1 MEYLFRR
8 KTRLSY
14 KIPQQKNS
22 TFAAQ
27 IHRMRLHRNLVYT
40 TIDSLN
46 AIFNEGEY
54 ADKVVARALKKD
66 KRWGSH
72 DRKFV
77 AETIYEIVRWKRLY
91 SEIAD
96 VKEPFDR
103 EDLWRIFAVWAVLRG
118 FPIPDWRQLEGTPER
133 KIKGRFDELSK
144 NRVYRESIPD
154 WIDEL
159 GVKEL
164 GEEKW
169 SKEIAAQNQPAKVIL
184 RVNTLKTTKEQLR
197 AILMDL
203 DIDTEYIKGHD
214 DALVLKERANV
225 FLTDAFKNGFFEVQD
240 ANSQLVAAFLDVKPG
255 MRVVDTCAG
264 AGGKAL
270 HMASLM
276 ENKGQLIAMDLYE
289 SKLKQLK
296 IRAKRNGA
304 FNIEYKIIDSTKVI
318 KKLQEKADRV
328 LIDAPCSG
336 LGVLKRNPDAKWKLQ
351 PEFIDNIRKVQA
363 EVLESYSRIVKP
375 GGKLVYATCSVLPS
389 ENQEQVE
396 KFLKTENGKKFTFIK
411 DQKILA
417 SESGFDGFY
426 MALLERKV

>member
-1 MEYLFRR
+1 M
-8 KTRLSY
+8 
-14 KIPQQKNS
+14 
-22 TFAAQ
+22 
-27 IHRMRLHRNLVYT
+27 
-40 TIDSLN
+40 

-91 SEIAD
+91 VEIAE

-103 EDLWRIFAVWAVLRG
+103 DKIWRIFAVWAVLRG
-118 FPIPDWRQLEGTPER
+118 YTLPDWKYFEETPVR
-133 KIKGRFDELSK
+133 RIKGKFDELTK
-144 NRVYRESIPD
+144 TRKFKESIPD
-154 WIDEL
+154 WMDEL

-164 GEEKW
+164 GEEIW
-169 SKEIAAQNQPAKVIL
+169 TKELAAQNEQAKVIL
-184 RVNTLKTTKEQLR
+184 RVNKLKTTKEKLR

-203 DIDTEYIKGHD
+203 NIETEFHNDYP
-214 DALVLKERANV
+214 DALILTERANV
-225 FLTDAFKNGFFEVQD
+225 FLTDAFKDGFFEVQD
-240 ANSQLVAAFLDVKPG
+240 ASSQLVAYFLDVKPG

-264 AGGKAL
+264 AGGKTL
-270 HMASLM
+270 HLASLM

-304 FNIEYKIIDSTKVI
+304 FNIEPRVIESTKTI
-318 KKLQEKADRV
+318 KKLHEKADRV

-336 LGVLKRNPDAKWKLQ
+336 LGVLKRNPDSKWKLQ
-351 PEFIDNIRKVQA
+351 PEFIENIKKIQA
-363 EVLESYSRIVKP
+363 EVLENYSKIVKP

-389 ENQEQVE
+389 ENQEQI
-396 KFLKTENGKKFTFIK
+396 KRFLSTEIGKEFTFVQDK
-411 DQKILA
+411 KVLA
-417 SESGFDGFY
+417 HESGFDGFY
-426 MALLERKV
+426 MALLERKINK

>member
-1 MEYLFRR
+1 
-8 KTRLSY
+8 
-14 KIPQQKNS
+14 
-22 TFAAQ
+22 
-27 IHRMRLHRNLVYT
+27 MRLHRNLVYT

-66 KRWGSH
+66 KRWGSA

-91 SEIAD
+91 GEIAN
-96 VKEPFDR
+96 VKEPYDR
-103 EDLWRIFAVWAVLRG
+103 DDLWRMFAVWAVLRG
-118 FPIPDWRQLEGTPER
+118 YPIPDWRQLEGTPER

-144 NRVYRESIPD
+144 TRSIKESIPD
-154 WIDEL
+154 WMDEL

-164 GEEKW
+164 GEKIW
-169 SKEIAAQNQPAKVIL
+169 TKEIAAQNQTAKVIL
-184 RVNTLKTTKEQLR
+184 RVNTLKTTKQKLR

-203 DIDTEYIKGHD
+203 NIETDFLENQP

-225 FLTDAFKNGFFEVQD
+225 FLTDAFKEGFFEVQD
-240 ANSQLVAAFLDVKPG
+240 ANSQLVAQFLDVQPG
-255 MRVVDTCAG
+255 MRIVDACAG
-264 AGGKAL
+264 AGGKTL

-276 ENKGQLIAMDLYE
+276 QNKGQLIAMDLYE

-296 IRAKRNGA
+296 LRAKRNGA
-304 FNIEYKIIDSTKVI
+304 FNIEYRIIDSTKVI
-318 KKLQEKADRV
+318 KKLHEKADRV

-336 LGVLKRNPDAKWKLQ
+336 LGVLKRNPDSKWKLQ
-351 PEFIDNIRKVQA
+351 PEFIDNIRKVQS
-363 EVLESYSRIVKP
+363 EVLESYSKMVKP

-389 ENQEQVE
+389 ENQEQVK
-396 KFLKTENGKKFTFIK
+396 KFLATETGKNFTFVK
-411 DQKILA
+411 DLPLLA

-426 MALLERKV
+426 MALMERKK